1 MLRVNGR
8 RTSPAA
14 APATTPTNGA
24 TADAPAT
31 SGPLGNEPPPR
42 DLLPDRFPDL
52 EPALGTLVT
61 LGVID
66 DLQRS
71 AVGERARRSGTSA
84 SAAVLELGLSDDRS
98 LASALARHAG
108 TDPVDLRRQPVDST
122 AAELIGSDRSRRLD
136 VLAFASGDDGIQV
149 AALDPGDPRL
159 APVLAEL
166 GARGDVTVRVAPADE
181 LRTVIN
187 QTFRRLIDVDALVGE
202 FNRTEVLHPEP
213 VVTGVDDQHDVP
225 IIQLVERIIAQA
237 MFDRSSDVHIESV
250 DGVCRVRYR
259 IDGALT
265 EVLRLPLRMAA
276 PIVSRIKILADMSIV
291 ERRRPQDGQ
300 FTMLVDGKPLDVRV
314 ATSSTIWGEKAVL
327 RLLGQDRR
335 VLRLA
340 ELGMPP
346 ATEARFARLARS
358 AHGMLIC
365 SGPTGSGKT
374 TTLYSAIGRIDAEEL
389 NITTI
394 EDPVESVLAGINQI
408 QISEAAGLTFAVG
421 LRSILR
427 QDPDVLLV
435 GEMRDAETTR
445 IAVEAALTGHLVLS
459 STHATDAAAAL
470 VRMADMGIER
480 FRIASSV
487 IGVVGQRLVRRV
499 CRSCTVDQ
507 TPSQEDLDAF
517 VRQGG
522 DADLRFQVGEGC
534 TLCNG
539 SGYHGRVGIFEILEM
554 DDDLRDL
561 LLAGRPT
568 RELRA
573 QAASAGMLTLA
584 DGAADLVAAGTTSL
598 SEFLRNVSV
607 H

>member
-1 MLRVNGR
+1 
-8 RTSPAA
+8 
-14 APATTPTNGA
+14 
-24 TADAPAT
+24 
-31 SGPLGNEPPPR
+31 
-42 DLLPDRFPDL
+42 
-52 EPALGTLVT
+52 
-61 LGVID
+61 VID
-66 DLQRS
+66 ELQQT
-71 AVGERARRSGTSA
+71 AVAERARRSSTSA
-84 SAAVLELGLSDDRS
+84 AAAVLELGLIEDR
-98 LASALARHAG
+98 ALAAALAG
-108 TDPVDLRRQPVDST
+108 PEHTPIIDLRNQQVDAK
-122 AAELIGSDRSRRLD
+122 AAELIGAERSRLLD
-136 VLAFASGDDGIQV
+136 VLAYAADDDGVRV

-159 APVLAEL
+159 APVLADL
-166 GARGDVTVRVAPADE
+166 AARGPVTVGIGVADE
-181 LRTVIN
+181 LRTVVN

-202 FNRTEVLHPEP
+202 FNRTEVQHPEP
-213 VVTGVDDQHDVP
+213 VTAGVEDQHDVP
-225 IIQLVERIIAQA
+225 VVQLVERIIAQA

-327 RLLGQDRR
+327 RLLGHDRR

-340 ELGMPP
+340 DLGMPP

-374 TTLYSAIGRIDAEEL
+374 TTLYSAIGRIDATEL

-408 QISEAAGLTFAVG
+408 QISEPAGLTFAVG

-427 QDPDVLLV
+427 QDPDVILV

-499 CRSCTVDQ
+499 CRACAVEQ
-507 TPSQEDLDAF
+507 TPDQEDLDAF

-522 DADLRFQVGEGC
+522 DPDLSFQVGEGC
-534 TLCNG
+534 SLCSG

-554 DDDLRDL
+554 DDELRDL
-561 LLAGRPT
+561 LVAGRPA

-573 QAASAGMLTLA
+573 QAAAAGMLTLA
-584 DGAADLVAAGTTSL
+584 DGATDLVASGTTSL
-598 SEFLRNVSV
+598 AEFLRKVSV